1 MQLNYVLR
9 RFLKNLFIMMKS
21 FLFISAF
28 IVRVGFV
35 SAQTDATPATT
46 YTTRS
51 AFGIRS
57 TEKLEQYLKIVEGVG
72 SSAKDILAEQSLKS
86 YMMPPRKNSNIK
98 HSGEYALAACFEYYA
113 NLNSNYKD
121 NLSPDYLSL
130 NVNSSNIE
138 DDLSFLANTGTVSA
152 SVFPFDSP
160 SITPGV
166 NSAMKYKIKNFMQ
179 LFQST
184 TNPQQK
190 IYDLRKAIMRGHP
203 ITVELRI
210 TQDFQTLQQTK
221 FWNFKNGDK
230 NFIGTKYLVVVGYD
244 DERKAVELLNSSGRE
259 WGNGGYIWISYDD
272 FGDLAMNGY
281 VLML

>member
-1 MQLNYVLR
+1 MT
-9 RFLKNLFIMMKS
+9 KS
-21 FLFISAF
+21 FVFIGFF
-28 IVRVGFV
+28 IFCAAILI
-35 SAQTDATPATT
+35 AQDTPPATT
-46 YTTRS
+46 YTSRS
-51 AFGIRS
+51 AFGIRN
-57 TEKLEQYLKIVEGVG
+57 TDKLEQYLKIVEGVG

-86 YMMPPRKNSNIK
+86 FMMPPRKTSDNK
-98 HSGEYALAACFEYYA
+98 HSAEYALTACFEYYA

-130 NVNSSNIE
+130 NIVSGNIE
-138 DDLSFLANTGTVSA
+138 DDLFFLANTGTVSA

-160 SITPGV
+160 YITPGI
-166 NSAMKYKIKNFMQ
+166 NSAMKYKIKNFIQ

-184 TNPQQK
+184 TKPQQK

-203 ITVELRI
+203 ITIELRI
-210 TQDFQTLQQTK
+210 TQDFQSLQQTK
-221 FWNFKNGDK
+221 FWNYRNGDK

-259 WGNGGYIWISYDD
+259 WGNGGYIWVSYDD
-272 FGDLAMNGY
+272 FGELALNGY